1 MSCQPAQA
9 FSLRALWLCLCMW
22 IGLVGVSQAATGH
35 ADVLLREAEQATWIA
50 EGHGHRAIY
59 IIFDPNCPYCHLV
72 YVESQPYLKAYQF
85 RWVPVAILTATSL
98 GKAAAILEAHDRKA
112 ALEKNEEYF
121 VRARGKLGGLKPLEK
136 ATRRVRHALASNRRL
151 LRKTGTEVVPTI
163 IFLDRH
169 GKTMIIK
176 GAPSKADFPSLLN
189 EVSSLSN
196 AN

>member
-1 MSCQPAQA
+1 MSCQSAQA
-9 FSLRALWLCLCMW
+9 FSIRTLWLSLCIW
-22 IGLVGVSQAATGH
+22 IGLVGVSQAATGD
-35 ADVLLREAEQATWIA
+35 AKALLREAEQATWVA
-50 EGHGHRAIY
+50 EGHGHREIY

-72 YVESQPYLKAYQF
+72 YVETQPYLKTYQF

-98 GKAAAILEAHDRKA
+98 GKAGAILEARDRKA
-112 ALEKNEEYF
+112 AMEKNEDYF

-136 ATRRVRHALASNRRL
+136 VTERVRRALARNRRL
-151 LRKTGTEVVPTI
+151 LMKTGTEVVPTI

-169 GKTMIIK
+169 GKPMIIK